1 MGGRPRGQGPETGI
15 LVPLRRG
22 VQAADVAVRQPGGQP
37 ASHTQG
43 QSSPSDS
50 PRKGQ
55 VLFSPELSTDPS
67 PQRPPQSLVAW
78 RGEGARAGAAGL
90 APCTGLGCSLSFPRP
105 ACHRARPGDPAARLG
120 ELLDLRE
127 KGYSKA
133 VNRLGVG
140 TLTPTCTGHYY
151 PGRLAGRRA
160 HYAAAPGL
168 PTPRA
173 PSPHAH
179 PLPRGPLWTRHPR
192 PCLNLVSIFV
202 SCFAKFT

>member
-43 QSSPSDS
+43 QSGPSDS

-140 TLTPTCTGHYY
+140 TLTPTLHWSLLS
-151 PGRLAGRRA
+151 RQAGGQA
-160 HYAAAPGL
+160 GSLCSSSWPPNAQGPQ
-168 PTPRA
+168 PPRSPA
-173 PSPHAH
+173 PSGST
-179 PLPRGPLWTRHPR
+179 RTRHPR